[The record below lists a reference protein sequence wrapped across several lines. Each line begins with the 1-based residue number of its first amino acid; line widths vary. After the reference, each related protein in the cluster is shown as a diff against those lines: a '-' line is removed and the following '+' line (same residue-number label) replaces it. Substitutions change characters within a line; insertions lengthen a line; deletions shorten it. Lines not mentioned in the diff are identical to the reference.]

1 MSFSVY
7 ILQSEVSDRFYVES
21 AEVVSDRLEVHNGPQ
36 AGWTRR
42 YQPWRVVHREEYPTR
57 GEAVKREKELK
68 RLKGI
73 GRCLADIREGR
84 K

>member
-1 MSFSVY
+1 MACWVY
-7 ILQSEVSDRFYVES
+7 VLQSEIADQYYIGS
-21 AEVVSDRLEVHNGPQ
+21 AEDVDRRLEVHNGSH

-42 YQPWRVVHREEYPTR
+42 YQPWKVVHREEYSTR
-57 GEAVKREKELK
+57 GEAVKRERQLK

-73 GRCLADIREGR
+73 GRCLQEVRDGR